1 MITKTIINATIY
13 TGKQVLENAYVRFDK
28 TVREVGSMQDFIA
41 LDKEEVVDAEG
52 KKLIP
57 GFIDVHSHGGYGFD
71 AMDADADHLKKQ
83 VRNMLREGITTYFPT
98 TMTQSHENIENAL
111 RVIGEVAEE
120 EPVIGG
126 IHLEGP
132 FVSPVFKG
140 AQPEEFIQAPDLE
153 LFKKWFD
160 ISKGQIK
167 LVTYAPEHET
177 SSAFENL
184 CLELGVVPSVGH
196 SNDVREHLKTSKA
209 SHATHLYNACH
220 RMTHREPGVPGHVLL
235 EDGINAE
242 LIVDGIH
249 VHPDMCK
256 LAYQMKGPEHI
267 SIITDSM
274 RAKGMPEG
282 KSELGGQTVI
292 VKDKQARLEDGTLAG
307 SVLTYDDAFRNMIKF
322 TNCPIEHAVLMSSVN
337 QATEFQ
343 LTTKGG
349 IAAGKDADF
358 NLLDEDLNIV
368 STYSFGQLFNREDV

>member
-1 MITKTIINATIY
+1 MSTKVIINATIY
-13 TGKQVLENAYVRFDK
+13 TGKQVLENAYIRFDK
-28 TVREVGSMQDFIA
+28 TIHEVGNMQNYE
-41 LDKEEVVDAEG
+41 KMGQEVTIDAKG

-71 AMDADADHLKKQ
+71 AMDANPENLKKQ
-83 VRNMLREGITTYFPT
+83 VRGMLNEGITTYFPT

-111 RVIGEVAEE
+111 RVIAEVAED
-120 EPVIGG
+120 EPIIGG

-140 AQPEEFIQAPDLE
+140 AQPEEYIEAPNLD

-160 ISKGQIK
+160 ISKGKIK

-177 SSAFENL
+177 SPAFENL
-184 CLELGVVPSVGH
+184 CYELGVVPSIGH

-209 SHATHLYNACH
+209 THATHLYNACH

-235 EDGINAE
+235 EKGISAE

-256 LAYQMKGPEHI
+256 LAYLLKGPEHI

-337 QATEFQ
+337 QAAEFG
-343 LTTKGG
+343 LDSKGS
-349 IAAGKDADF
+349 IEAGKDADF
-358 NLLDEDLNIV
+358 NLLDDNLEIV
-368 STYSFGQLFNREDV
+368 STYFYGQLFNREEV